1 MNSKFINN
9 LKKIRKNNNLSQEQL
24 AEILGISRQAI
35 SKWESGSAY
44 PEMEK
49 IIQLCE
55 KFNVNID
62 DLLHKDIEEIISEE
76 QSKKNLNKYIES
88 FLSYTSNTVNLFCS
102 MNFKSKI
109 KCLFEQCMLI
119 FVLCIIFCII
129 GSIGNSL
136 VYSLFNFLPN
146 KVYYFISNLLES
158 IYFIVSFIIATG
170 ILLYLF
176 KTRYLDYYKIDDN
189 YEKSN
194 DIEESIIKEEKNEKI
209 IIRDPKHSDYR
220 FINGLFKCLLFFIKF
235 IALTILFAFSLTLL
249 VFAFLLVVFI
259 YYISI
264 NNVFIGLSTSM
275 VGIILINIVVLIS
288 LYSFIFNKKYNA
300 KKSFIVFIISILIA
314 GVGLSI
320 TFLSSLN
327 LEYNDVAYK
336 NTDEIIKTYDKNVD
350 IYLNDTNVNRY
361 EIDNT
366 LKDNIKVKINYNKDA
381 YKIEFD
387 NSMDTVIVN
396 YYTKLNDFKTA
407 EKMLPTIL
415 EDSDFNLSTV
425 SFGIHVIFK
434 SLSSTV

>member
-158 IYFIVSFIIATG
+158 IYFIVSFIIAIG

-176 KTRYLDYYKIDDN
+176 KTRYLDYFNDISTDENKID
-189 YEKSN
+189 YSK
-194 DIEESIIKEEKNEKI
+194 KEEKI
-209 IIRDPKHSDYR
+209 IIRDPKHSNYSIFNFVIKL
-220 FINGLFKCLLFFIKF
+220 FIMGFKGLILFATIFVIFILIGLFAGFAASFAIYKTGLFFIGIALSFLSSGIICVIITLLFLNFVFDRKNDKKKIIWSLIISLVAFGIGCGMTCLGFMDFEFKEVKDLKSIEMDMEEDLYIREFQNIEYIEEERDNIKLEFKINKGYNVSYHDENEYGVLLYTYCDNRFKF
-235 IALTILFAFSLTLL
+235 I
-249 VFAFLLVVFI
+249 
-259 YYISI
+259 
-264 NNVFIGLSTSM
+264 
-275 VGIILINIVVLIS
+275 
-288 LYSFIFNKKYNA
+288 
-300 KKSFIVFIISILIA
+300 KSFIDNLNNKKIINIEDSI
-314 GVGLSI
+314 S
-320 TFLSSLN
+320 
-327 LEYNDVAYK
+327 D
-336 NTDEIIKTYDKNVD
+336 
-350 IYLNDTNVNRY
+350 
-361 EIDNT
+361 
-366 LKDNIKVKINYNKDA
+366 IKVYGNKSNINKIKANYNKN
-381 YKIEFD
+381 I
-387 NSMDTVIVN
+387 IV
-396 YYTKLNDFKTA
+396 
-407 EKMLPTIL
+407 
-415 EDSDFNLSTV
+415 
-425 SFGIHVIFK
+425 
-434 SLSSTV
+434 

>member
-76 QSKKNLNKYIES
+76 QSKKNLNKYIEI

-119 FVLCIIFCII
+119 FVLCIIFRII
-129 GSIGNSL
+129 GAIGNSL
-136 VYSLFNFLPN
+136 VYSIFNFLPN

-176 KTRYLDYYKIDDN
+176 KTRYLDYFNDISTDKNKID
-189 YEKSN
+189 YSK
-194 DIEESIIKEEKNEKI
+194 KEEKI
-209 IIRDPKHSDYR
+209 IIRDPEHSNYSIFNFVIKL
-220 FINGLFKCLLFFIKF
+220 FIMGFKGLILFATFFVIFILIGLFAGFAASFAIYKTGLFFIGIALSFLSSGIICVIITLLFLNFVFDRKNDKKKIIWSLIISLVAFGIGCGMTCLGFMDFEFKEVKDLKSIEMDMEEDLYIREFKNIEYIEEERDNIKLEFKINKGYNVSYHDENEYGVLLYTYCDNRFKF
-235 IALTILFAFSLTLL
+235 I
-249 VFAFLLVVFI
+249 
-259 YYISI
+259 
-264 NNVFIGLSTSM
+264 
-275 VGIILINIVVLIS
+275 
-288 LYSFIFNKKYNA
+288 
-300 KKSFIVFIISILIA
+300 KSFIDNLNNKKIINIEDSI
-314 GVGLSI
+314 S
-320 TFLSSLN
+320 
-327 LEYNDVAYK
+327 D
-336 NTDEIIKTYDKNVD
+336 
-350 IYLNDTNVNRY
+350 
-361 EIDNT
+361 
-366 LKDNIKVKINYNKDA
+366 IKVYGNKSNINKIKDNYNKNI
-381 YKIEFD
+381 IE
-387 NSMDTVIVN
+387 
-396 YYTKLNDFKTA
+396 
-407 EKMLPTIL
+407 
-415 EDSDFNLSTV
+415 
-425 SFGIHVIFK
+425 
-434 SLSSTV
+434 

>member
-136 VYSLFNFLPN
+136 VYSIFNFLPN

-158 IYFIVSFIIATG
+158 IYFIVSFIISTG

-176 KTRYLDYYKIDDN
+176 KTRYLDYFNEISTDKNKID
-189 YEKSN
+189 YSK
-194 DIEESIIKEEKNEKI
+194 KEEKI
-209 IIRDPKHSDYR
+209 IIRDPKHSNYSIFNFVIKLFTIGFKGLILFATIFVI
-220 FINGLFKCLLFFIKF
+220 FILIGLFAGFAASFVIYKTGLFFIGIALSFLSSGIICVIITLLFLNFVFDRKNDKKKIIWSLIISLVAFGIGCGMTCLGFMDFEFKDVKDLKSIEIEMEDDLYIREFQNIEYIEEERDNIKLEFKINKGYNVSYHDENQYGVVLYTYCDSRFKF
-235 IALTILFAFSLTLL
+235 I
-249 VFAFLLVVFI
+249 
-259 YYISI
+259 
-264 NNVFIGLSTSM
+264 
-275 VGIILINIVVLIS
+275 
-288 LYSFIFNKKYNA
+288 
-300 KKSFIVFIISILIA
+300 KSFIDNLNNKKIINIEDSI
-314 GVGLSI
+314 S
-320 TFLSSLN
+320 
-327 LEYNDVAYK
+327 D
-336 NTDEIIKTYDKNVD
+336 
-350 IYLNDTNVNRY
+350 
-361 EIDNT
+361 
-366 LKDNIKVKINYNKDA
+366 IKVYGNKSNINKIKDNYNKN
-381 YKIEFD
+381 I
-387 NSMDTVIVN
+387 I
-396 YYTKLNDFKTA
+396 
-407 EKMLPTIL
+407 
-415 EDSDFNLSTV
+415 
-425 SFGIHVIFK
+425 G
-434 SLSSTV
+434 

>member
-158 IYFIVSFIIATG
+158 IYFIVSFIIETG

-176 KTRYLDYYKIDDN
+176 KTRYLDYFNDISTDDNKID
-189 YEKSN
+189 YSK
-194 DIEESIIKEEKNEKI
+194 KEEKI
-209 IIRDPKHSDYR
+209 IIRDPKHSNYSIFNFVIKL
-220 FINGLFKCLLFFIKF
+220 FIMGFKGLILFATIFVIFILIGLFAGFAASFAIYKTGLFFIGIALSFLSSGIICVIITLLFLNFVFDRKNYKKKIIWSLIISLVAFGIGCGMTCLGFMDFEFKDVKDLKSIEMEMEEDLYIREFQNIEYIEEERDNIKLEFKINKGYNVSYHDENEYGVLLYTYCDNRFKF
-235 IALTILFAFSLTLL
+235 I
-249 VFAFLLVVFI
+249 
-259 YYISI
+259 
-264 NNVFIGLSTSM
+264 
-275 VGIILINIVVLIS
+275 
-288 LYSFIFNKKYNA
+288 
-300 KKSFIVFIISILIA
+300 KSFIDNLNNKKIINIEDSI
-314 GVGLSI
+314 S
-320 TFLSSLN
+320 
-327 LEYNDVAYK
+327 D
-336 NTDEIIKTYDKNVD
+336 
-350 IYLNDTNVNRY
+350 
-361 EIDNT
+361 
-366 LKDNIKVKINYNKDA
+366 IKVYGNKSNINKIKANYNKN
-381 YKIEFD
+381 I
-387 NSMDTVIVN
+387 I
-396 YYTKLNDFKTA
+396 
-407 EKMLPTIL
+407 
-415 EDSDFNLSTV
+415 
-425 SFGIHVIFK
+425 G
-434 SLSSTV
+434 

>member
-62 DLLHKDIEEIISEE
+62 DLLNKDIGEIISEE

-88 FLSYTSNTVNLFCS
+88 FLNYTSNTVNLFCS

-158 IYFIVSFIIATG
+158 IYFIVSFIISTG

-176 KTRYLDYYKIDDN
+176 KTRYLDYFNEISTDKNKID
-189 YEKSN
+189 YSK
-194 DIEESIIKEEKNEKI
+194 KEEKI
-209 IIRDPKHSDYR
+209 IIRDPEHSNYSIFNFVIKLFTMGFKGLILFATIFVI
-220 FINGLFKCLLFFIKF
+220 FILIGLFAGFAASFAIYKTGLFFIGIALSFLSSGIICVIITLLFLNFVFDRKNDKKKIIWSLIISLVAFGIGCGMTCLGFMDFEFKDVKDLKSIEMEMEEDLYIREFQNIEYIEEERDNIKLEFKINKGYNVSYHDENEYGVLLYTYCDNRFKF
-235 IALTILFAFSLTLL
+235 I
-249 VFAFLLVVFI
+249 
-259 YYISI
+259 
-264 NNVFIGLSTSM
+264 
-275 VGIILINIVVLIS
+275 
-288 LYSFIFNKKYNA
+288 
-300 KKSFIVFIISILIA
+300 KSFIDNLNNKKIINIEDSI
-314 GVGLSI
+314 S
-320 TFLSSLN
+320 
-327 LEYNDVAYK
+327 D
-336 NTDEIIKTYDKNVD
+336 
-350 IYLNDTNVNRY
+350 
-361 EIDNT
+361 
-366 LKDNIKVKINYNKDA
+366 IKVYGNKSNINKIKDNYNKN
-381 YKIEFD
+381 I
-387 NSMDTVIVN
+387 I
-396 YYTKLNDFKTA
+396 
-407 EKMLPTIL
+407 
-415 EDSDFNLSTV
+415 
-425 SFGIHVIFK
+425 G
-434 SLSSTV
+434 

>member
-176 KTRYLDYYKIDDN
+176 KTRYLDYFNDISTDENKID
-189 YEKSN
+189 YSK
-194 DIEESIIKEEKNEKI
+194 KEEKI
-209 IIRDPKHSDYR
+209 IIRDPKHSNYSIFNFVIKL
-220 FINGLFKCLLFFIKF
+220 FIMGFKGLILFATIFVIFILIGLFAGFAASFAIYKTGLFFIG
-235 IALTILFAFSLTLL
+235 IALS
-249 VFAFLLVVFI
+249 
-259 YYISI
+259 
-264 NNVFIGLSTSM
+264 
-275 VGIILINIVVLIS
+275 
-288 LYSFIFNKKYNA
+288 
-300 KKSFIVFIISILIA
+300 
-314 GVGLSI
+314 
-320 TFLSSLN
+320 FLSSGIICVIITLLFLN
-327 LEYNDVAYK
+327 FVFDRKNDKKKIIWSLIISLVA
-336 NTDEIIKTYDKNVD
+336 
-350 IYLNDTNVNRY
+350 
-361 EIDNT
+361 
-366 LKDNIKVKINYNKDA
+366 
-381 YKIEFD
+381 
-387 NSMDTVIVN
+387 
-396 YYTKLNDFKTA
+396 
-407 EKMLPTIL
+407 
-415 EDSDFNLSTV
+415 
-425 SFGIHVIFK
+425 FGIGCGMTCLGFMDFEFK
-434 SLSSTV
+434 EVKDLKSRRFIYKRI

>member
-176 KTRYLDYYKIDDN
+176 KTRYLDYFNDISTDENKID
-189 YEKSN
+189 YSK
-194 DIEESIIKEEKNEKI
+194 KEEKI
-209 IIRDPKHSDYR
+209 IIRDPKHSNYSIFNFVIKLFTMGFKGLILFATIFVI
-220 FINGLFKCLLFFIKF
+220 FILIGLFAGFAASFAIYKTGLFFIG
-235 IALTILFAFSLTLL
+235 IALSFLSSGIICVIITLL
-249 VFAFLLVVFI
+249 FLNFVFDRKNDKKKIIWSLIISLVVFGI
-259 YYISI
+259 GCGMTCLGFMDFEFKDVKDLKSIEMEMEEDLYIREFQNIEYIEEERDNIKLEFKI
-264 NNVFIGLSTSM
+264 NKGYNVSYHDENEYGVLLYTYCDNRFKFI
-275 VGIILINIVVLIS
+275 
-288 LYSFIFNKKYNA
+288 
-300 KKSFIVFIISILIA
+300 KSFIDNLNNKKIINIEDSI
-314 GVGLSI
+314 S
-320 TFLSSLN
+320 
-327 LEYNDVAYK
+327 D
-336 NTDEIIKTYDKNVD
+336 
-350 IYLNDTNVNRY
+350 
-361 EIDNT
+361 
-366 LKDNIKVKINYNKDA
+366 IKVYGNKSNINKIKANYNKN
-381 YKIEFD
+381 I
-387 NSMDTVIVN
+387 I
-396 YYTKLNDFKTA
+396 
-407 EKMLPTIL
+407 
-415 EDSDFNLSTV
+415 
-425 SFGIHVIFK
+425 G
-434 SLSSTV
+434 

>member
-146 KVYYFISNLLES
+146 KVYYFISIFLVLF
-158 IYFIVSFIIATG
+158 YFIVSFIIATG

-176 KTRYLDYYKIDDN
+176 KTRYLDYFNDISTDENKID
-189 YEKSN
+189 YSK
-194 DIEESIIKEEKNEKI
+194 KEEKI
-209 IIRDPKHSDYR
+209 IIRDPKHSNYSIFNFVIKL
-220 FINGLFKCLLFFIKF
+220 FIMGFKGLILFATIFVIFILIGLFAGFAASFAIYKTGLFFIGIALSFLSSGIICVIITLLFLNFVFDRKNDKKKIIWSLIISLVAFGIGCGMTCLGFMDFEFKEVKDLKSIEMDMEEDLYIREFKNIEYIEEERDNIKLEFKINKGYNVSYHDENEYGVLLYTYCDNRFKF
-235 IALTILFAFSLTLL
+235 I
-249 VFAFLLVVFI
+249 
-259 YYISI
+259 
-264 NNVFIGLSTSM
+264 
-275 VGIILINIVVLIS
+275 
-288 LYSFIFNKKYNA
+288 
-300 KKSFIVFIISILIA
+300 KSFIDNLNNKKIINIEDSI
-314 GVGLSI
+314 S
-320 TFLSSLN
+320 
-327 LEYNDVAYK
+327 D
-336 NTDEIIKTYDKNVD
+336 
-350 IYLNDTNVNRY
+350 
-361 EIDNT
+361 
-366 LKDNIKVKINYNKDA
+366 IKVYGNKSNINKIKANYNKN
-381 YKIEFD
+381 I
-387 NSMDTVIVN
+387 I
-396 YYTKLNDFKTA
+396 
-407 EKMLPTIL
+407 
-415 EDSDFNLSTV
+415 
-425 SFGIHVIFK
+425 G
-434 SLSSTV
+434 